1 MDGGVVLADRLLRR
15 MMDLLDNAR
24 HCPSGKVPPG
34 SLLRD
39 LAELVPCLWSSF
51 GEYDYVAERGWEGQ
65 NSDEDDWPPDFDPC
79 TYFGIDP
86 DLLPRLRYQ
95 HPTCHHMACNTARTD
110 VVQFSDFISVRQLHA
125 RELYQKAFKPLGV
138 EHIMVV
144 PLPTAPGRSRYFQFH
159 RGPGSGFSETERAML
174 LLLQPHL
181 YRIYKQAAAF
191 RRTPVRLTTRQLDVL
206 RCVALG
212 MSNDQISDQL
222 VIAPGTVTKHL
233 ENIYARLGVSSRTS
247 AIARVFGEDEVDA
260 HQSAEHPTS
269 GVDQSA
275 GDI

>member
-24 HCPSGKVPPG
+24 HCPSDKVPPR

-51 GEYDYVAERGWEGQ
+51 GEYDYVAELGGDLQ
-65 NSDEDDWPPDFDPC
+65 TSDQDDWPPGYDPC
-79 TYFGIDP
+79 AAMGIEP

-95 HPTCHHMACNTARTD
+95 HPTCHHMACNTGHTD
-110 VVQFSDFISVRQLHA
+110 IVQLRDFISTRQLHA
-125 RELYQKAFKPLGV
+125 REMYQKWYKPFGV

-144 PLPTAPGRSRYFQFH
+144 PLPSAPGRSRYFQFH

-181 YRIYKQAAAF
+181 YQSYKQAAA
-191 RRTPVRLTTRQLDVL
+191 RRRAPVRLTVRQLDVL

-212 MSNDQISDQL
+212 MSNDQIASQL

-233 ENIYARLGVSSRTS
+233 ENIYARLGVSSRTG
-247 AIARVFGEDEVDA
+247 AIARVFGDDEPA
-260 HQSAEHPTS
+260 S
-269 GVDQSA
+269 
-275 GDI
+275 